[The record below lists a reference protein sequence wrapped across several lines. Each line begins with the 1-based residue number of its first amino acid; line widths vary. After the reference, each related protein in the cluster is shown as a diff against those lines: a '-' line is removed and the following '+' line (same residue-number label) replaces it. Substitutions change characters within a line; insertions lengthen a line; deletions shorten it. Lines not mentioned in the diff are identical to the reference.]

1 MNGATKTGPSASWT
15 QDLPQTV
22 GVGNYVDHGLP
33 GSSTGGEGLPD
44 GLTLVMLNT
53 NANQDACQ
61 GASVQVTISV
71 NGAGGSGGS
80 GGTGGTGA
88 GGTGGTGGS
97 GAGTGGTGTGPAS
110 FVLTKSASP
119 SSVVAGSSTPIT
131 YTLTATN
138 NGGAP
143 GGITVSDAAPAG
155 TTLVS
160 GSNSCSPVTPPA
172 LCSTWVTGSSTYWSI
187 SDLGA
192 GGSASLSFQVT
203 ANSGDATGTISNTAL
218 WSGPGC
224 MAQVTCPT
232 NTTTTSVTAV
242 TPLLITA
249 SATTSTYGTA
259 PTVTPV
265 YTPPIGTPLV
275 TPPTC
280 HSTVTASTA
289 PGTYAGANT
298 CSGASD
304 PRYTITYASAPATVD
319 AAPLTVTASSG
330 SFTAGG
336 TPPTITAGYSGFQ
349 NSDTPS
355 SLTTPPACST
365 TATSSSSA
373 GSYPSTCTG
382 AADPNYT
389 ITYVPGSVTVQ
400 SGRSRLETTTT
411 SQAPTTPPGGH
422 DTAVG
427 TTPSVSTTPG
437 LAFTGALL
445 SVEWL
450 IGLAAL
456 LLGSRPRR
464 HRAAIGP
471 GGPHGRVT
479 RPE

>member
-1 MNGATKTGPSASWT
+1 MLDVGDRVHHLLV
-15 QDLPQTV
+15 DL
-22 GVGNYVDHGLP
+22 
-33 GSSTGGEGLPD
+33 
-44 GLTLVMLNT
+44 
-53 NANQDACQ
+53 
-61 GASVQVTISV
+61 
-71 NGAGGSGGS
+71 GSGG
-80 GGTGGTGA
+80 
-88 GGTGGTGGS
+88 
-97 GAGTGGTGTGPAS
+97 
-110 FVLTKSASP
+110 
-119 SSVVAGSSTPIT
+119 
-131 YTLTATN
+131 
-138 NGGAP
+138 
-143 GGITVSDAAPAG
+143 
-155 TTLVS
+155 
-160 GSNSCSPVTPPA
+160 
-172 LCSTWVTGSSTYWSI
+172 W
-187 SDLGA
+187 
-192 GGSASLSFQVT
+192 GSASLSFQVT
-203 ANSGDATGTISNTAL
+203 ANSGDTTGTISNTAL

-330 SFTAGG
+330 SFAAGG

-355 SLTTPPACST
+355 SLTTAPACST
-365 TATSSSSA
+365 SATSSSSA

-389 ITYVPGSVTVQ
+389 ISYVPGSVTV
-400 SGRSRLETTTT
+400 SPVVSLN
-411 SQAPTTPPGGH
+411 TTPPLTGAP
-422 DTAVG
+422 TAVPVVG
-427 TTPSVSTTPG
+427 NTGVPSVSTSPG
-437 LAFTGALL
+437 LALTGALL

-456 LLGSRPRR
+456 LLGTALVVVARWRRQTPR
-464 HRAAIGP
+464 HP
-471 GGPHGRVT
+471 ST
-479 RPE
+479 